1 VAAKEEEVEEMG
13 EDLAEEKE
21 EATGEDLAEEKAV
34 DSVEEM
40 GEETGEAGEGEMVEG
55 TEEGKGVVGG
65 GMAVGMEAR
74 AAVSART
81 IQQP

>member
-1 VAAKEEEVEEMG
+1 
-13 EDLAEEKE
+13 LAEEKE
-21 EATGEDLAEEKAV
+21 EATGEDVAEEKAV

>member
-1 VAAKEEEVEEMG
+1 MEAKEGGKEVVGLEVGSVAAERAEAMG
-13 EDLAEEKE
+13 VA
-21 EATGEDLAEEKAV
+21 A
-34 DSVEEM
+34 M
-40 GEETGEAGEGEMVEG
+40 EGEMVEG

>member
-1 VAAKEEEVEEMG
+1 
-13 EDLAEEKE
+13 
-21 EATGEDLAEEKAV
+21 
-34 DSVEEM
+34 VEEM